1 VRANKK
7 ELDVKS
13 GKKNRVVGRGKV
25 DNKDSRSPSR
35 RRKRTGPAA
44 HVSPTAERESPPRG
58 RDQVIDAI
66 IEATIELCRTGGPDK
81 VTLRRVADHANVN
94 YGLVHRHF
102 GTKAEVIK
110 AAMRR
115 AHERSFHVLVE
126 PSQDLETAVGR
137 ILVEGSNTLARV
149 MAWGILQGEIDNIL
163 PAAESSLLL
172 TGLYELAVKGSDA
185 KSAAD
190 SLATRV
196 TVGTLVASLLG
207 WRLFEPYITR
217 GLKLAEIGQ
226 PAIYRSILS
235 ALQRLINQGHVPK

>member
-1 VRANKK
+1 MSSRKKPEVVRRGQSA
-7 ELDVKS
+7 
-13 GKKNRVVGRGKV
+13 GR
-25 DNKDSRSPSR
+25 NSRSTVEG
-35 RRKRTGPAA
+35 RKPAA
-44 HVSPTAERESPPRG
+44 ARQPQPRG
-58 RDQVIDAI
+58 REQVIEAV

-81 VTLRRVADHANVN
+81 VTLRRVADQANVN

-115 AHERSFHVLVE
+115 AHERSFRVLVE
-126 PSQDLETAVGR
+126 PYENLETAVSH

-149 MAWGILQGEIDNIL
+149 MAWGILQGEIDSIL
-163 PAAESSLLL
+163 PPAESSLMLMA
-172 TGLYELAVKGSDA
+172 LYQLAAKDSEA

-207 WRLFEPYITR
+207 WRLFEPYIVR
-217 GLKLAEIGQ
+217 GLKLGDVSR
-226 PAIYRSILS
+226 PALYRSILS
-235 ALQRLINQGHVPK
+235 ALHQLIGQRRTSRAST

>member
-1 VRANKK
+1 MN
-7 ELDVKS
+7 S
-13 GKKNRVVGRGKV
+13 GKTLKVVRRGKS
-25 DNKDSRSPSR
+25 DTRDSRSPVQS
-35 RRKRTGPAA
+35 RKRARPVGRVTPSAA
-44 HVSPTAERESPPRG
+44 RQPSPRG
-58 RDQVIDAI
+58 REQVIDAI

-115 AHERSFHVLVE
+115 AHERSYRVLVE
-126 PSQDLETAVGR
+126 PFPDLETAIGH

-149 MAWGILQGEIDNIL
+149 MAWGILQGEIDTIL
-163 PAAESSLLL
+163 PPTESSLML
-172 TGLYELAVKGSDA
+172 TGLYQLAVKGSDP

-190 SLATRV
+190 ALATRI
-196 TVGTLVASLLG
+196 TVGTIIAALLG
-207 WRLFEPYITR
+207 WRLFEPYIIR
-217 GLKLAEIGQ
+217 GLELGEVGR

-235 ALQRLINQGHVPK
+235 AIHHLIEQRGA